1 MSEASKK
8 RKQIERN
15 RCILFVDSYR
25 RIRILITQVLKEI
38 AVSPLRTAKTDIS
51 LYLISEKIKG
61 ESIMDERK
69 NQEEKLKEI
78 FDSLT
83 DEQKEKIKACKT
95 PDEVV
100 KLVKSDGF
108 ELSDEA
114 LELISGGIVPRPGR
128 YGTFVRYL

>member
-1 MSEASKK
+1 
-8 RKQIERN
+8 
-15 RCILFVDSYR
+15 
-25 RIRILITQVLKEI
+25 
-38 AVSPLRTAKTDIS
+38 
-51 LYLISEKIKG
+51 
-61 ESIMDERK
+61 MDERN

-114 LELISGGIVPRPGR
+114 LELISGGIVPRPDCFGA
-128 YGTFVRYL
+128 FVRYL